1 MSLLGFKALTF
12 DVVGT
17 LIDFEGGMIAYVRQV
32 SGRDK
37 AKLADDA
44 ILEAYR
50 RSRGAHA
57 PEARYP
63 EDLVRVYEDMARE
76 LDLPRKPGLGEGLR
90 DSIKAWP
97 AFPDSAEALKRLHR
111 RFRLMAMTNA
121 RRWSLE
127 YMART
132 LGEPFDD
139 SVTPD
144 EALCEKPDPKFF
156 AFARGRLSA
165 AGYRLEDILHVAQSQ
180 YHDIG
185 VARDLGYKVC
195 WIERRQGLSGF
206 GGTQVPAKLTKPD
219 YHFATLGAL
228 ADAVEAEAHA
238 KAATRRA
245 DQ

>member
-17 LIDFEGGMIAYVRQV
+17 LIDFEGGMIAYVRRV

-37 AKLADDA
+37 VALADDA

-50 RSRGAHA
+50 RTRGAHA

-63 EDLVRVYEDMARE
+63 EDLARVYGGMARE
-76 LDLPRKPGLGEGLR
+76 LGLPQGPGLGEGLR
-90 DSIKAWP
+90 DSIKTWP
-97 AFPDSAEALKRLHR
+97 AFPDSADALKRLHR
-111 RFRLMAMTNA
+111 RYRIMAMTNA

-127 YMART
+127 HMARN

-156 AFARGRLSA
+156 AFARGRLSVS
-165 AGYRLEDILHVAQSQ
+165 GLRLEDILHVAQSQ

-185 VARDLGYKVC
+185 VARGLGYKTC
-195 WIERRQGLSGF
+195 WIERRRGLSGF
-206 GGTQVPAKLTKPD
+206 GGTQVPARLTEPD
-219 YHFATLGAL
+219 YHFATLGEL
-228 ADAVEAEAHA
+228 ADAVEAEA
-238 KAATRRA
+238 KAAGTN
-245 DQ
+245 